1 MTGVAGRIFS
11 FWEHSFL
18 RPDQGRVGDQ
28 TQDEDTEHG
37 HKDSFRHRVFP
48 FSGHGSEN
56 ECPWLLLRYEQDDKG
71 PAKEDEHK
79 EYELFHQSGLHNL
92 NLLYFSPSEKGRVTA
107 SAA

>member
-1 MTGVAGRIFS
+1 MKIQNMGTRILFDIG
-11 FWEHSFL
+11 SFL
-18 RPDQGRVGDQ
+18 
-28 TQDEDTEHG
+28 
-37 HKDSFRHRVFP
+37 
-48 FSGHGSEN
+48 SGHGSEN

-79 EYELFHQSGLHNL
+79 EYELFHQSGLHDL